1 MNFYIL
7 LTLSYVPLLFYLV
20 DGYYDKNIKKGIL
33 FIVSFLILM
42 GVTSFLIKKFDVYI
56 AVIFPLL
63 FVMFLLF
70 IRPKQK
76 KD

>member
-42 GVTSFLIKKFDVYI
+42 GVTSFLIKKIDVYI